1 MGVMGM
7 LHAST
12 LNSLKNV
19 KVVAV
24 TEPEKLVVKFIQTFL
39 PNINVYENH
48 ITMLKKENLDFVY
61 VTTPVNSHVIIA
73 EFCAK
78 IGVPFFIEK
87 PLSKTVTECEGLCKI
102 LNKNLI
108 TNMVGFNLRYSSTFT
123 KAKELLDKKVI
134 GDILN
139 VNATAFR
146 TLALKEGRTGWR
158 FKKEFSGGGVL
169 IDIGIHVMDLLLWFF
184 GKIKNVH
191 TEKISFIYPE
201 IDDSVTGLLRFENGL
216 TCTFETS
223 WNVKDYRLQETT
235 LEINGTLGKIKVNED
250 YVKIQYFEPDKKSH
264 EEILYRQSLYKG
276 VHLDISGSMYA
287 LEDVDFI
294 NCLENGTQPGSNVI
308 NSIQVQSV
316 VDSIYKS
323 SKSNKQEGVVYIE

>member
-7 LHAST
+7 LHAGT

-39 PNINVYENH
+39 PNIKVYENYVE
-48 ITMLKKENLDFVY
+48 MLKKENLDFVY
-61 VTTPVNSHVIIA
+61 ITTPVKSHVLIA
-73 EFCAK
+73 EYCAK
-78 IGVPFFIEK
+78 NNIPFFVEK
-87 PLSKTVTECEGLCKI
+87 PLSKTATECEELCKI
-102 LNKNLI
+102 LNKNSI

-123 KAKELLDKKVI
+123 KAKELLDKKAI

-139 VNATAFR
+139 VKATAYR
-146 TLALKEGRTGWR
+146 TLVLKEGTGWR
-158 FKKEFSGGGVL
+158 FKKESSGGGVL
-169 IDIGIHVMDLLLWFF
+169 IDIGIHVIDLLLLFF
-184 GKIKNVH
+184 GKIKNVS
-191 TEKISFIYPE
+191 TEKISFVIPE

-216 TCTFETS
+216 TCIFETS
-223 WNVKDYRLQETT
+223 WNVKNYRLQETT

-250 YVKIQYFEPDKKSH
+250 YVKIQYFESDKKPH
-264 EEILYRQSLYKG
+264 EDVLYRQSLYKG
-276 VHLDISGSMYA
+276 VHLDIGGSMYA
-287 LEDVDFI
+287 SEDADFV

-316 VDSIYKS
+316 IDSIYKS
-323 SKSNKQEGVVYIE
+323 SKSNKQEGVIYIE